1 VKWSQVSAFAEEQ
14 AGEALLPLLHR
25 WSRFS
30 LFTFVDACF
39 LAFFSSFVL
48 WPARILV
55 FFLPRSWRKR
65 GGGWGKKE
73 GEGVSEMNESKE
85 QAETHVP

>member
-1 VKWSQVSAFAEEQ
+1 VSAFAEEQ

-48 WPARILV
+48 
-55 FFLPRSWRKR
+55 
-65 GGGWGKKE
+65 
-73 GEGVSEMNESKE
+73 
-85 QAETHVP
+85 